1 VPYLKNGF
9 IGLFLLL
16 TFVFFVKPLVR
27 WLTEHSIADVE
38 IVKQLPKT
46 VGEIEHELAG
56 VKGLPSVDQASMLIA
71 SDSDA
76 SVGVMRNW
84 LKEK

>member
-1 VPYLKNGF
+1 M
-9 IGLFLLL
+9 
-16 TFVFFVKPLVR
+16 FFVKPLVR
-27 WLTEHSIADVE
+27 WLTEHSLGDVE

-46 VGEIEHELAG
+46 VGQLEHELSG

-84 LKEK
+84 IREK

>member
-1 VPYLKNGF
+1 MKHGF

-16 TFVFFVKPLVR
+16 TFLFFVKPLVR
-27 WLTEHSIADVE
+27 WLTEYSIADVE
-38 IVKQLPKT
+38 LVRQLPRT
-46 VGEIEHELAG
+46 VGEIEHEMAG
-56 VKGLPSVDQASMLIA
+56 VKRLPSLNQAAMMVA

-84 LKEK
+84 LKDK